1 MSRPSS
7 RTDAVWSR
15 RAARARP
22 PERLGPAC
30 SDFGSSSRAWR
41 RRHARGGGGFR
52 EVERTR
58 GAARYHARRG
68 DPPRSDAAEATLSL
82 AGTPPH
88 THTQVYERLDELDS
102 DNAEAR
108 AAQLLAGLGF
118 DVDMQAKPTRDYS
131 GGWRMRIALAQA
143 LFVQPDLLL
152 LDEPTNH
159 LDVHALTWLEVRAA
173 TLCSRALLRATAAP
187 SRRCSSTG
195 GSARCSW
202 SRTTAA
208 SSIRRRPPPSSF
220 TASGCDTTAATTT
233 RSSRCVGARCRL
245 AARPTACQA

>member
-1 MSRPSS
+1 MAEEDFEKSN
-7 RTDAVWSR
+7 ALE
-15 RAARARP
+15 
-22 PERLGPAC
+22 ERLGITLAEVI
-30 SDFGSSSRAWR
+30 R
-41 RRHARGGGGFR
+41 RD
-52 EVERTR
+52 RT
-58 GAARYHARRG
+58 
-68 DPPRSDAAEATLSL
+68 PPRRPCRSR
-82 AGTPPH
+82 GRPPP

-159 LDVHALTWLEVRAA
+159 LDVHALTWLEARAA

-245 AARPTACQA
+245 AARPTACEA